1 MAAAICHAGMEALP
15 LGTPALNGEALRPAM
30 DADASVPFPLL
41 TDAGFGPSARVGVAL
56 TGAWAAGAGVDACAT
71 AGVDGARL
79 CEDCGIDG
87 VEEDGFMRCPINFFK
102 LFNSAFNSC
111 NLASVLSF
119 CPSIAF
125 GIKSFSPLTS
135 SVMRR
140 DSSSRLRDEVL
151 RSARTDSTSARAAS
165 RRSVRDSSAVL
176 SASVSL
182 ESWSRREKACSK
194 ESSMAFLSCSSCG
207 GVGGA
212 IRGIT

>member
-1 MAAAICHAGMEALP
+1 ME
-15 LGTPALNGEALRPAM
+15 
-30 DADASVPFPLL
+30 DV
-41 TDAGFGPSARVGVAL
+41 
-56 TGAWAAGAGVDACAT
+56 
-71 AGVDGARL
+71 
-79 CEDCGIDG
+79 
-87 VEEDGFMRCPINFFK
+87 GFMRWPMSFFK

-119 CPSIAF
+119 CPSIAL
-125 GIKSFSPLTS
+125 GIRSFSPLTS

-140 DSSSRLRDEVL
+140 DSSSRLREEVL
-151 RSARTDSTSARAAS
+151 RSARTDSTSARAVS

-182 ESWSRREKACSK
+182 DSWSRREKACSK
-194 ESSMAFLSCSSCG
+194 ESSIAFLSCSSCG